1 MQPSETPED
10 RELAWIGDAAL
21 ALVARQWI
29 LDTMGTIDG
38 EIHRKITSNKFL
50 RSFGHP
56 TKVEAELGVIF
67 KAGGLAAV
75 RTEFERRFV
84 PKFREFYPLPSP
96 TADS

>member
-1 MQPSETPED
+1 VQPTETPED

-29 LDTMGTIDG
+29 LDTMGSIDG
-38 EIHRKITSNKFL
+38 ETHKKVTSNQFL

-56 TKVEAELGVIF
+56 TKVEAQLGVIF

-75 RTEFERRFV
+75 REEFEKRFV
-84 PKFREFYPLPSP
+84 PKFRELYPAPKK
-96 TADS
+96 TV